1 MTRETPHK
9 DDPDAR
15 PPRDVNTREL
25 QEDPTVDPHGEP
37 VQQHLEK
44 PRRRRRVSD
53 SSTGQSRPRS
63 E

>member
-1 MTRETPHK
+1 MTRENPDK

-15 PPRDVNTREL
+15 PPHDVNTREL
-25 QEDPTVDPHGEP
+25 QEDPNVDPHAEP

-53 SSTGQSRPRS
+53 SSTAQPRPRS